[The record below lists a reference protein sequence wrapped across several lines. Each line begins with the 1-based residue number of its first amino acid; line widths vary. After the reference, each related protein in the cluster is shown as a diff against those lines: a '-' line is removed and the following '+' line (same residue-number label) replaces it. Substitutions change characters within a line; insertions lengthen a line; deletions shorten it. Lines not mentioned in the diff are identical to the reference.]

1 VLTLEEAAGRML
13 AAAPAIAGVEELP
26 TEAAVGRILARPV
39 LALVDVPPADNAQ
52 MDGYAVRCADL
63 AAGVPAVLPVALR
76 IAAGQAPGVL
86 PAGAAARIFTGA
98 PIPDGCDAV
107 VMQEA
112 AGAVTA
118 GVEIREQPVP
128 GQWIR
133 RRGAD
138 ITRGSVALA
147 AGQALRA
154 QHLGIAAS
162 VGAAHLTVVR
172 RPRVA
177 FFCTGDELTLPGETA
192 APGRIYNS
200 NRYVLAGLLQ
210 ALGCEVHDLGI
221 VRDQLA
227 ATQRALERAAT
238 GADLVLSS
246 GGVSVGEE
254 DHVKAALA
262 ALGEL
267 QAWRIAIKPGK
278 PLAFGRVG
286 SVPFIGLPGNPVAS
300 FVSFV
305 ILVRPFLLRCMGAS
319 DIRPRA
325 AGVCADFERPADPL
339 RREFLRARLNDSGR
353 LELFPSQNSAL
364 LSSVSWADGLVDL
377 PAGEA
382 VVRGQTVR
390 FLPFGELT
398 GPP

>member
-1 VLTLEEAAGRML
+1 MLTLEQASAQML
-13 AAAPAIAGVEELP
+13 AAVQPIAGVEELP
-26 TEAAVGRILARPV
+26 TAAAGGRVLARPV
-39 LALVDVPPADNAQ
+39 MALVDVPPVDNAQ
-52 MDGYAVRCADL
+52 MDGYAVRCADVPR
-63 AAGVPAVLPVALR
+63 VPAVLPVALR
-76 IAAGQAPGVL
+76 IAAGQAPGIL
-86 PAGAAARIFTGA
+86 PPAAAARIFTGA
-98 PIPDGCDAV
+98 PIPEGCDAV

-112 AGAVTA
+112 AEARSE
-118 GVEIREQPVP
+118 GVEIREAPVP
-128 GQWIR
+128 GRWIR
-133 RRGAD
+133 RRGSDLA
-138 ITRGSVALA
+138 RGSVALA

-177 FFCTGDELTLPGETA
+177 LFCTGDELATPGEPA

-221 VRDQLA
+221 VPDSLA

-262 ALGEL
+262 SMGALQL
-267 QAWRIAIKPGK
+267 WQIAIKPGK

-286 SVPFIGLPGNPVAS
+286 AVPFIGLPGNPVAS
-300 FVSFV
+300 FVTFV
-305 ILVRPFLLRCMGAS
+305 ILVRPFLLRCMGVSEVA
-319 DIRPRA
+319 PRA
-325 AGVCADFERPADPL
+325 ARLRADFERAADPV
-339 RREFLRARLNDSGR
+339 RREFLRARLNEQGGLD
-353 LELFPSQNSAL
+353 LYPSQNSAL
-364 LSSVSWADGLVDL
+364 LSSVSWADGLVEL
-377 PAGEA
+377 PPGTA
-382 VVRGQTVR
+382 VVRGQAVR
-390 FLPFGELT
+390 YLSLGELS

>member
-1 VLTLEEAAGRML
+1 VLTLEQAGALML
-13 AAAPAIAGVEELP
+13 AAARPIAGVEELA
-26 TEAAVGRILARPV
+26 TGAAGGRVLARPV
-39 LALVDVPPADNAQ
+39 NALVDVPPLDNAQ

-63 AAGVPAVLPVALR
+63 PGVPATLPVALR
-76 IAAGQAPGVL
+76 IAAGQAPGIL
-86 PAGAAARIFTGA
+86 PPAAAARIFTGA
-98 PIPDGCDAV
+98 PIPAGCDAV

-112 AGAVTA
+112 TQALGESV
-118 GVEIREQPVP
+118 VIREAPVA

-133 RRGAD
+133 RRGSD
-138 ITRGSVALA
+138 IALGSVALQ

-177 FFCTGDELTLPGETA
+177 LFCTGDELASPGETP

-200 NRYVLAGLLQ
+200 NRFVLAGLLQ

-221 VRDQLA
+221 VPDKLA
-227 ATQRALERAAT
+227 ATQLALERAAT

-254 DHVKAALA
+254 DHVKAALSSM
-262 ALGEL
+262 GEL
-267 QAWRIAIKPGK
+267 QMWQIAIKPGK

-286 SVPFIGLPGNPVAS
+286 AVPFIGLPGNPVAS
-300 FVSFV
+300 FVAFLV
-305 ILVRPFLLRCMGAS
+305 LVRPFILRCMGVAAVA
-319 DIRPRA
+319 PRA
-325 AGVCADFERPADPL
+325 ASVRADFERAADPV
-339 RREFLRARLNDSGR
+339 RREFLRARFNDAGG

-377 PAGEA
+377 PAATA
-382 VVRGQTVR
+382 VVRGQSVR
-390 FLPFGELT
+390 FLSFGELT

>member
-1 VLTLEEAAGRML
+1 VLTLEQAGTLML
-13 AAAPAIAGVEELP
+13 AAARPIAGVEEL
-26 TEAAVGRILARPV
+26 TTGAAGGRVLARPV
-39 LALVDVPPADNAQ
+39 SALVDVPPLDNAQ

-63 AAGVPAVLPVALR
+63 PGVPATLPVALR
-76 IAAGQAPGVL
+76 IAAGQAPGIL
-86 PAGAAARIFTGA
+86 PAAAAARIFTGA
-98 PIPDGCDAV
+98 PIPAGCDAV

-112 AGAVTA
+112 TQAQGESV
-118 GVEIREQPVP
+118 VIREAPVV

-133 RRGAD
+133 RRGSD
-138 ITRGSVALA
+138 ITLGSVALQ

-177 FFCTGDELTLPGETA
+177 LFCTGDELATPGETP

-200 NRYVLAGLLQ
+200 NRFVLAGLLQ

-221 VRDQLA
+221 VPDKLA
-227 ATQRALERAAT
+227 ATQLALERAAT

-254 DHVKAALA
+254 DHVKAALSSM
-262 ALGEL
+262 GEL
-267 QAWRIAIKPGK
+267 QMWQIAIKPGK
-278 PLAFGRVG
+278 PLAFGRIG
-286 SVPFIGLPGNPVAS
+286 AVPFIGLPGNPVAS
-300 FVSFV
+300 FVAFLV
-305 ILVRPFLLRCMGAS
+305 LVRPFILRCMGVAAVA
-319 DIRPRA
+319 PRA
-325 AGVCADFERPADPL
+325 ASVRADFERAADPV
-339 RREFLRARLNDSGR
+339 RREFLRARFNDTGG

-377 PAGEA
+377 PAATA
-382 VVRGQTVR
+382 VVHGQSVR
-390 FLPFGELT
+390 FLSFGELT